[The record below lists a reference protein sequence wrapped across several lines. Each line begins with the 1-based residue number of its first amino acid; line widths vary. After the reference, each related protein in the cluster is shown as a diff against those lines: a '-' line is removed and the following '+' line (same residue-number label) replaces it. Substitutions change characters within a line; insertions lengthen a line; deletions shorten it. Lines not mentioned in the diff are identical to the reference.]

1 VLFSSQC
8 LPDMENVSEDFIERV
23 FAEASIGKFAH
34 LSISEDVFIQAGS
47 KGTPSNCVPP
57 DDPDIKEHWEFI
69 RTNASEPWILE
80 YVDGVARK
88 EYRAQGYFTLEQVK
102 TAFIAYLRS
111 DGEWR
116 QDYTWDELDTRNNPF
131 PNPMPDEAFELVETI
146 PNDALRLEQ
155 LPSADADGTEVW
167 RFADTFNGSKYWGSL
182 DRCAEVANVYFYDQ
196 QRDANL
202 TELRTALFFECRRWH
217 YFGELPDRH
226 DSPYVRA
233 LVEKIRAMVA
243 AGRVE

>member
-1 VLFSSQC
+1 MDTGIHRRRRQERISGSRLFDSGAG
-8 LPDMENVSEDFIERV
+8 ENCIIV
-23 FAEASIGKFAH
+23 
-34 LSISEDVFIQAGS
+34 
-47 KGTPSNCVPP
+47 
-57 DDPDIKEHWEFI
+57 
-69 RTNASEPWILE
+69 
-80 YVDGVARK
+80 
-88 EYRAQGYFTLEQVK
+88 
-102 TAFIAYLRS
+102 YLRS

-116 QDYTWDELDTRNNPF
+116 RDHVWDELDTRNNPF

-155 LPSADADGTEVW
+155 LPSPDADGTEVW

-182 DRCAEVANVYFYDQ
+182 DRCAEVANEYFYDQ

-226 DSPYVRA
+226 ESAYVRG
-233 LVEKIRAMVA
+233 LVEKIRAMIPP
-243 AGRVE
+243 AGSNEPGHRRN